1 MQVRELVT
9 KLGFDADT
17 KQAETYDQTLADVRR
32 TAMRAAAAVGALAAG
47 TVLLARRM
55 ADTGNE
61 VAKSAVEAGLAADEF
76 QQLTFAIGQVTRLSD
91 QQAQQALMRLNDT
104 IGRARIEGGRY
115 AESLERL
122 GFSQE
127 EIQSGTIDNAEAFAR
142 VTEEIGKT
150 ENAQDA
156 AALASRVLGERV
168 GRQLGPALRE
178 NAEGLLRAREEA
190 ERLGG
195 GWSDLAL
202 NEAEELTDSFG
213 RVGLITTT
221 LTSTL
226 AEKLL
231 PIVREAVDA
240 FVDWFSSNR
249 ELILQNM
256 RRWMEG
262 LASAMRVVRTIVGAL
277 IRGVNRVVEA
287 MGGWESTIRLL
298 TIALTTFV
306 ALKVAR
312 WIWGVAGALVA
323 AAAQGRLLRT
333 VMMALS
339 RIPIIA
345 AFIALIYVIED
356 LITWISGGDSA
367 IGRWLGT
374 WEDFREKAIAAM
386 TDILEYLD
394 PLIRQFQAVGEIIA
408 GALTLDPKRILEG
421 FRSLGT
427 AIVDWAKQ
435 LGSSIREAILDALP
449 DWMVTAIEKAGG
461 VVGDAADAVR
471 APLDRAVSEGER
483 IGGLLSFGGSDR
495 GDSDGT
501 DAGVRMGETF
511 GGRGRD
517 PGTDMQRLGSDRR
530 VEINA
535 RTEATLQVPQGTT
548 EEQRRA
554 IEQQADEI
562 FGEHWDREM
571 RRALWD
577 FQPVE

>member
-17 KQAETYDQTLADVRR
+17 KQAKTYDQTLADVRR

-55 ADTGNE
+55 ANTGNE
-61 VAKSAVEAGLAADEF
+61 VAKSAVEAGLAANEF

-122 GFSQE
+122 GFTQE

-213 RVGLITTT
+213 RVGMITTT

-231 PIVREAVDA
+231 PIVRETVDV
-240 FVDWFSSNR
+240 FVDWFAANR
-249 ELILQNM
+249 DLILQNM

-277 IRGVNRVVEA
+277 IRGVNNVVEA
-287 MGGWESTIRLL
+287 MGGWERTIRLL
-298 TIALTTFV
+298 TIALSAFI

-312 WIWGVAGALVA
+312 WIWAVAGALVA
-323 AAAQGRLLRT
+323 AASQGRLLRT
-333 VMMALS
+333 VMLALS
-339 RIPIIA
+339 RVPVIA

-356 LITWISGGDSA
+356 LITWIMGGDSA
-367 IGRWLGT
+367 VGRWLGT

-386 TDILEYLD
+386 TDILEYMD
-394 PLIRQFQAVGEIIA
+394 PMIRQFQAVGEILM

-421 FRSLGT
+421 FRDLGT

-435 LGSSIREAILDALP
+435 LGNSIREAILDALP
-449 DWMVTAIEKAGG
+449 SWMVTAIETAGG
-461 VVGDAADAVR
+461 VVGNAADAVR
-471 APLDRAVSEGER
+471 GQFDRAVGVGER
-483 IGGLLSFGGSDR
+483 IGGFLSGG
-495 GDSDGT
+495 
-501 DAGVRMGETF
+501 GE
-511 GGRGRD
+511 RD
-517 PGTDMQRLGSDRR
+517 PGSDMQRLGSDRR
-530 VEINA
+530 VEVNA

-554 IEQQADEI
+554 IEQQAEEI

>member
-17 KQAETYDQTLADVRR
+17 EQAKTYDQTLADVRR

-47 TVLLARRM
+47 SFELSRRI
-55 ADTGNE
+55 ANAGNE
-61 VAKSAVEAGLAADEF
+61 VAKSAVEMGLAADES
-76 QQLTFAIGQVTRLSD
+76 QRLAFAIGQITRLSAGES
-91 QQAQQALMRLNDT
+91 QRALRRLNDS
-104 IGRARIEGGRY
+104 IGRARDGSQEQIE
-115 AESLERL
+115 AFERL
-122 GFSQE
+122 GVSHQE
-127 EIQSGTIDNAEAFAR
+127 LIDGSLTTEEVFGR
-142 VTEEIGKT
+142 VTRGLQGLET
-150 ENAQDA
+150 ASDA
-156 AALASRVLGERV
+156 ARQGSLLLGRGV

-178 NAEGLLRAREEA
+178 NADELEAARIEA

-195 GWSDLAL
+195 GWSDAGLSAS
-202 NEAEELTDSFG
+202 EDFVDAMG

-231 PIVREAVDA
+231 PIVRETMDV
-240 FVDWFSSNR
+240 FVDWFAANR

-306 ALKVAR
+306 ALRVAR
-312 WIWGVAGALVA
+312 WVWGVAGALA
-323 AAAQGRLLRT
+323 AAAAKGGLLRT

-386 TDILEYLD
+386 TDVFEYMD
-394 PLIRQFQAVGEIIA
+394 PLIRQIKAMGEILM

-449 DWMVTAIEKAGG
+449 DWMVTAIETAGG

-517 PGTDMQRLGSDRR
+517 PGSDMQRLGSDRR

-535 RTEATLQVPQGTT
+535 RTEATLQVPQGTS